1 MSVPRENKKI
11 RVLIVDDIPETRDNL
26 KKLLYFEDD
35 IEIIDAA
42 SNGRDG
48 VDKAGALRPDI
59 VLMDINMP
67 GMDGIQASEL
77 ISQQDPNIQVVMMS
91 VQGEADYLR
100 RSMLA
105 GAREFLIKPFS
116 SEELANSLRRVHQ
129 LAITRRMAMPQPAAA
144 PPADDGYS
152 QAPMQPRP
160 RGCKIVVLYS
170 PKGGVG
176 VTTIAANLA
185 IALREET
192 RARIAV
198 IDASFQFGDIGVLLN
213 LPANRTI
220 ADIVEARNDP
230 DEELLNGVLA
240 THSSGIKVL
249 LAPPQPEQAEL
260 VTADHVRKTLDVMK
274 KMFDY
279 IVIDTGKGINDPLL
293 AIFDSS
299 EQIILLSTAD
309 ISSLKDAKLFFEVTQ
324 KLEYPASK
332 TLLVLNKYDGKT
344 GINARDVEGNIKH
357 PVTGMIARDDKAT
370 NLALTRGI
378 PVIITQKGI
387 SFSQSITAMARMLR
401 REEPVVVPVP
411 VTPSAKKNATAP
423 RASSMQPPKPKRRFL
438 IFGRSS

>member
-1 MSVPRENKKI
+1 MSVSPEKRKI

-42 SNGRDG
+42 SNGREG
-48 VDKAGALRPDI
+48 VEKAAALHPDI

-77 ISQQDPNIQVVMMS
+77 ISQTDPNIQVVMMS

-116 SEELANSLRRVHQ
+116 SEELANSLRRVNQ
-129 LAITRRMAMPQPAAA
+129 LAATRAKLQPQLQVA
-144 PPADDGYS
+144 PPPQDTAGNG
-152 QAPMQPRP
+152 QPSTPQKP
-160 RGCKIVVLYS
+160 RGSKIIALYS

-176 VTTIAANLA
+176 VTTITVNLA

-192 RARIAV
+192 RARVAV
-198 IDASFQFGDIGVLLN
+198 VDASFQFGDVGVLLN
-213 LPANRTI
+213 LPANRTM
-220 ADIVEARNDP
+220 ADIVEAKNDP
-230 DEELLNGVLA
+230 DEELLNGILA
-240 THSSGIKVL
+240 AHSSGIKVL
-249 LAPPQPEQAEL
+249 LAPPAPEQAEL
-260 VTADHVRKTLDVMK
+260 VTPDHIRKTLDVMK

-279 IVIDTGKGINDPLL
+279 IVVDTGKSISDPLL
-293 AIFDSS
+293 AVLDAA

-309 ISSLKDAKLFFEVTQ
+309 ISALKDAKLFFEVTQ
-324 KLEYPASK
+324 KLEYPSSK
-332 TLLVLNKYDGKT
+332 VLLVLNRYDGKT

-357 PVTGMIARDDKAT
+357 PVTGMIPREDKAT

-401 REEPVVVPVP
+401 REEAAAATVSKNGAQVANP
-411 VTPSAKKNATAP
+411 AK
-423 RASSMQPPKPKRRFL
+423 MQEAKPKRRFL
-438 IFGRSS
+438 IFG

>member
-1 MSVPRENKKI
+1 MSVSPEKRKI

-42 SNGRDG
+42 SNGREG
-48 VDKAGALRPDI
+48 VEKAAALHPDI

-77 ISQQDPNIQVVMMS
+77 ISQTDPNIQVVMMS

-116 SEELANSLRRVHQ
+116 SEELANSLRRVNQ
-129 LAITRRMAMPQPAAA
+129 LAATRAKLQPQPQVA
-144 PPADDGYS
+144 PPPQDAGS
-152 QAPMQPRP
+152 NGQPSTPQKP
-160 RGCKIVVLYS
+160 RGSKIIALYS

-176 VTTIAANLA
+176 VTTIAVNLA

-192 RARIAV
+192 RGRVALM
-198 IDASFQFGDIGVLLN
+198 DASFQFGDVGVLLN
-213 LPANRTI
+213 LPANRTM
-220 ADIVEARNDP
+220 ADVVEAKNDP
-230 DEELLNGVLA
+230 DEELLNGILA
-240 THSSGIKVL
+240 AHSSGIKVL
-249 LAPPQPEQAEL
+249 LAPPAPEQAEL
-260 VTADHVRKTLDVMK
+260 VTPDHIRKTLDVMK
-274 KMFDY
+274 KLFDY
-279 IVIDTGKGINDPLL
+279 IVVDTGKSISDPLL
-293 AIFDSS
+293 AVLDAA

-309 ISSLKDAKLFFEVTQ
+309 ISALKDAKLFFEVTQ
-324 KLEYPASK
+324 KLEYPSSK
-332 TLLVLNKYDGKT
+332 VLLVLNRYDGKT

-357 PVTGMIARDDKAT
+357 PVTGVIPREDKAT

-401 REEPVVVPVP
+401 REEAVAAAASVSKNGAPA
-411 VTPSAKKNATAP
+411 AKPAKMQEAKP
-423 RASSMQPPKPKRRFL
+423 RRRFL
-438 IFGRSS
+438 IFG